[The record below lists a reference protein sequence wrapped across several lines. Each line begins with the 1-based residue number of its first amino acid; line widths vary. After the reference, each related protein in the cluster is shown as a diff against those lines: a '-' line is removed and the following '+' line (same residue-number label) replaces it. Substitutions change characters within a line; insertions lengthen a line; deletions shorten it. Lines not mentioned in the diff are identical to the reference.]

1 MFDWTKAFDPERVG
15 IAKTAEKTPEHI
27 AFCVEGK
34 TVSYGQLDQKINAL
48 ANAMLKLGMR
58 PGDNIAALF
67 HNSYEIYLVW
77 AAAAKIKV
85 TSLAVNFKLKESEL
99 AYIIDDSQCKLFIYH
114 HDFQKLID
122 SLQPMLTKAEP
133 VMVCAG
139 SEAVAGGHRLEDMLA
154 QNSTESPQVQEASEM
169 VPPSLAY
176 TSGTTGRPKGVF
188 RSGAKRFEYLL
199 WQADLCGARYD
210 DVHLVAGPV
219 YHAAPFAWGAFSLLL
234 GNKVVIMP
242 RFDAETFLKLVSKH
256 KVGTTFMVPTMMRRL
271 LNLPDEVRRKYDISS
286 LRSITIA
293 GEPFPYAI
301 KKRCIEYFGKG
312 KLFEFY
318 GGTEIGV
325 VTHLKP
331 EDQLRKAGSC
341 GQTLEDIDILVLDD
355 KRQEMPTGE
364 VGVFYVKSP
373 YLLDGYHNNPE
384 ATAANFHND
393 YFTVG
398 DMGYVDEEGYY
409 FLVDR
414 AVDMIIS
421 GGVNIYPA
429 EIEEVLYQHGGIQ
442 AATVI
447 GVQDPAWG
455 EKVVAC
461 VVPRPGTDLDADQII
476 DHVGRYLAT
485 YKKPKEVIFLDEL
498 PVSTTGKVMKRE
510 LRKRYPKLQPKL

>member
-1 MFDWTKAFDPERVG
+1 MFDWTRAYDPQRVG
-15 IAKTAEKTPEHI
+15 VAKNAEREPARP
-27 AFCVEGK
+27 AFIIGD
-34 TVSYGQLDQKINAL
+34 TVISYGQLDLEINAL
-48 ANAMLKLGMR
+48 ANALLNLGMK

-67 HNSYEIYLVW
+67 HNSYEVYLVW

-99 AYIIDDSQCKLFIYH
+99 AYILDDSDCKLLIYH
-114 HDFQKLID
+114 DEFQKLVGM
-122 SLQPMLTKAEP
+122 LQPLLTQAAP
-133 VMVCAG
+133 TLVCAG
-139 SEAVAGGHRLEDMLA
+139 GGDVSSGYRLGALMA
-154 QNSTESPQVQEASEM
+154 QYSTEPPPVQEASGM
-169 VPPSLAY
+169 VPPTLAY
-176 TSGTTGRPKGVF
+176 TSGTTGKPKGVY
-188 RSGAKRFEYLL
+188 RTGAKRLEYLL

-210 DVHLVAGPV
+210 DVHLVAGPL

-234 GNKVVIMP
+234 GNKVIIMP
-242 RFDAETFLKLVSKH
+242 RFDAETFLKLVSEH
-256 KVGTTFMVPTMMRRL
+256 RVSTTFMVPTMMRRL
-271 LNLPDEVRRKYDISS
+271 LSLPDEVQRKYDISS

-293 GEPFPYAI
+293 GEPFPFAI
-301 KKRCIEYFGKG
+301 KKRCIEYFGEG

-331 EDQLRKAGSC
+331 KDQLRKAGSC
-341 GQTLEDIDILVLDD
+341 GQPLEDIDLLVLDD
-355 KRQEMPTGE
+355 MRQEVPVGE
-364 VGVFYVKSP
+364 VGVIYVKSP

-384 ATAANFHND
+384 ATAANFYND

-398 DMGYVDEEGYY
+398 DMGYVDEEGFYY
-409 FLVDR
+409 LVDR

-447 GVQDPAWG
+447 GVPDPAWG
-455 EKVVAC
+455 EKVVAY
-461 VVPRPGTDLDADQII
+461 VVPRLGNDLSAAQVI
-476 DHVGRYLAT
+476 DYVGNRLAV

-498 PVSTTGKVMKRE
+498 PVSTTGKVLKRE
-510 LRKRYPKLQPKL
+510 LRRRYIDRTQ

>member
-1 MFDWTKAFDPERVG
+1 MFDWTKVFDPERVG
-15 IAKTAEKTPEHI
+15 IAKTAGKTPDHT
-27 AFCVEGK
+27 AFCVEND
-34 TVSYGQLDQKINAL
+34 TVSYGRLEREINAV
-48 ANAMLKLGMR
+48 ANAMLTLGMK

-67 HNSYEIYLVW
+67 HNSYEVYLVW
-77 AAAAKIKV
+77 AAAAKIKA

-99 AYIIDDSQCKLFIYH
+99 AYILDDSGCKLLIYH
-114 HDFQKLID
+114 YDFQELID
-122 SLQPMLTKAEP
+122 SLRPMLTKAEP
-133 VMVCAG
+133 LMVHAG
-139 SEAVAGGHRLEDMLA
+139 GEAVTDGHRLEELLS
-154 QNSTESPQVQEASEM
+154 QNPTEPPPVQEVLGM

-176 TSGTTGRPKGVF
+176 TSGTTGKPKGVY
-188 RSGAKRFEYLL
+188 RTGTKRFEYLL

-242 RFDAETFLKLVSKH
+242 RFDAETFLKLVSEH
-256 KVGTTFMVPTMMRRL
+256 RVGTTFMVPTMMRRL
-271 LNLPDEVRRKYDISS
+271 MNLPDEVRRKYDISS

-301 KKRCIEYFGKG
+301 KKRCIEYFGEG

-331 EDQLRKAGSC
+331 ADQLTKAGSC
-341 GQTLEDIDILVLDD
+341 GQTLEDIDILVLDE
-355 KRQEMPTGE
+355 KRREVPVGE
-364 VGVFYVKSP
+364 VGVFFVKSP
-373 YLLDGYHNNPE
+373 FLLDGYHNNPE

-409 FLVDR
+409 YLVDR

-429 EIEEVLYQHGGIQ
+429 EIEEVLYQHGDIQ

-447 GVQDPAWG
+447 GVPDPAWG
-455 EKVVAC
+455 ERVVAF
-461 VVPRPGTDLDADQII
+461 VVQRPGTDLDAEQVIA
-476 DHVGRYLAT
+476 HVDKNLAA
-485 YKKPKEVIFLDEL
+485 YKKPKEVIFLHEL
-498 PVSTTGKVMKRE
+498 PVSTTGKVLKRE
-510 LRKRYPKLQPKL
+510 LRKRYIDETK